1 MDDQKHSK
9 FETYW
14 DVTLMLCYFW
24 IPFIGMQRA
33 LRKYTETDDLPFMSI
48 LLLLFISGNIVTW
61 MILFL
66 NEKKLLTKSLWTVAL
81 LLTMIVLNLLV
92 N

>member
-1 MDDQKHSK
+1 MDESKPSK

-14 DVTLMLCYFW
+14 EVTLMLGYFW
-24 IPFIGMQRA
+24 IPFMGMQRA
-33 LRKYTETDDLPFMSI
+33 PKKYTETDDLPFMSI

-66 NEKKLLTKSLWTVAL
+66 NEKRLLTKSLWTIVL
-81 LLTMIVLNLLV
+81 LFTMIVLNLLV
-92 N
+92 M